1 MRSASPWPTVS
12 VILKLLYKPF
22 AIVFGVIGGVL
33 AKQVFKALWGIV
45 DDEPPPKPDT
55 PDAPLPKVLG
65 AAALESST
73 FAVTRAAVD
82 RAAARTFYALFGSWP
97 GQRAEAEEK

>member
-1 MRSASPWPTVS
+1 M
-12 VILKLLYKPF
+12 KLLYKPF
-22 AIVFGVIGGVL
+22 AIVFGLIGGLL
-33 AKQVFKALWGIV
+33 AKRLFKLLWRLV

-55 PDAPLPKVLG
+55 AEAPLPKILG

-82 RAAARTFYALFGSWP
+82 RAGARTFQSLFGRWP
-97 GQRAEAEEK
+97 GEERSAE